1 MTDEQSGAGSEPGT
15 GANKRKVP
23 RWVIAFLRALER
35 CGDVR
40 ASAADAG
47 VDHSTAYA
55 RRRVNRD
62 FAAAWES
69 ALEGFRMRSADE
81 EQQAIEALAAGR
93 LPGSASARSAESGSS
108 RRGDDILAGAAE
120 AGGGEMLTPAAGG
133 GAQIKRRGEGRWS
146 PAKEKRFFA
155 ELAATANVKSAAAAA
170 GVSPNAVYARRMKQP
185 LFKAQWAAVLETGQ
199 AAIEMKLVEAANR
212 SFDPDDLTTGAIEP
226 RVNTTEAIRIVQL
239 GSRGKPRSEQDYQTL
254 EEQAAAMSKDE
265 IDELRQRLLDTLQRL
280 REREMPAMLA
290 EGWSLDKDHDQMI
303 PPGWRRIED

>member
-1 MTDEQSGAGSEPGT
+1 MTDEQAGEGSEPAT

-23 RWVIAFLRALER
+23 RWVIAFLRALDR

-62 FAAAWES
+62 FAAAWER
-69 ALEGFRMRSADE
+69 ALEKCRMRSADE

-93 LPGSASARSAESGSS
+93 LPGSAAESYQ
-108 RRGDDILAGAAE
+108 RGDDMLPGAPATE
-120 AGGGEMLTPAAGG
+120 SGEMLAPNAGG

-146 PAKEKRFFA
+146 PAKEKRFFE

-254 EEQAAAMSKDE
+254 EEQAAAMSQDE
-265 IDELRQRLLDTLQRL
+265 IDELRQRLLDKLQRL
-280 REREMPAMLA
+280 REREMPARFA